1 MAVACISFFWGRP
14 AAAKERKDPSW
25 PTGSVFP
32 GLPRAVL
39 TRVTL
44 PGALFLTL
52 IALLPFWV
60 FDQFNVPF
68 FFGGTALLIIVGVA
82 LDTTVQVQ
90 QHLHVRHYDDYM
102 KQGKVKFRGR
112 RRYM

>member
-1 MAVACISFFWGRP
+1 MEAL
-14 AAAKERKDPSW
+14 EREPSAE
-25 PTGSVFP
+25 V
-32 GLPRAVL
+32 RHEVRHEVL

-44 PGALFLTL
+44 PGAVFLTAV
-52 IALLPFWV
+52 ALLPFFV
-60 FDQFNVPF
+60 FDRFNVPF
-68 FFGGTALLIIVGVA
+68 FFGGTAVLIIVGVA
-82 LDTTVQVQ
+82 LDTVVQVQ